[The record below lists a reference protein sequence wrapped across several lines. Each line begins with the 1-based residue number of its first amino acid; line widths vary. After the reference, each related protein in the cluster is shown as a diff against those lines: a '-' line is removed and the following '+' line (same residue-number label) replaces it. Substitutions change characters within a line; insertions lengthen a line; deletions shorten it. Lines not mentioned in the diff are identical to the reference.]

1 MIRGA
6 ACASRVAPV
15 FDRGRT
21 MLSACGH
28 APVGERGTAEAF
40 EIARGQSAPT
50 PVVMPLH
57 PLDLGI
63 VAGYLVLVI
72 VIGQRAAKA
81 TASEEGFFLAGRK
94 LGKAY
99 QFFLMFGNATEP
111 QGAVSTA
118 SLVFQRG
125 VTGVWF
131 AFQTVFMNPYFWFMN
146 TWFRRVRLITV
157 ADLFEDRLGSRSL
170 SVFYAAFQVAVACA
184 LLGFGNFTAY
194 KIASSVAVKPES
206 TWTPGERAAVD
217 GYRELAELEQRARRG
232 ELSAALQARLAT
244 LRDQNAR
251 GALHHYIT
259 VLEPLPFYLVFAGVI
274 GAYIVLGGMAA
285 AAVNEALQGVLIVVF
300 SVLLIPTGLAAIGG
314 WDQLAAKVPARMMD
328 LFAGDSGSPLF
339 IFAVLFAS
347 LVQIHGLSHNMGIFG
362 SAKNEFAAR
371 FGGVAGA
378 YMKRVMIVLWAF
390 VGLIALALFGE
401 GGLADP
407 DSAWGTMSN
416 RLLGPGLV
424 GLMLAGVIAGTM
436 STLAAKALAV
446 SSLFV
451 RNFYRHA
458 RPDASQAQAVRV
470 ARFVVVAVLALGV
483 ISALAVR
490 DMETLIKIVLTI
502 NVPFGAAV
510 MLMFFWRRLTVAA
523 VWTSVCVST
532 FAILIAPLLASSV
545 PAIAQ
550 APSLVQTASE
560 GGRRPVPVYFKEVV
574 RVDPEN
580 PASPLEGRGRFNF
593 ECWLLDRVGLNSARR
608 SPAARETAQF
618 LFDGFF
624 PFLVLFVVSLV
635 TRPPEPAR
643 IDRFYGKMKTPVGAT
658 PELEAAAM
666 EATRLNPQRFDQ
678 TKLLGPRSS
687 WEFGKWD
694 RVDALGFLGCCAT
707 SGLIILAFV
716 TVLRLAR
723 EN

>member
-1 MIRGA
+1 
-6 ACASRVAPV
+6 
-15 FDRGRT
+15 
-21 MLSACGH
+21 
-28 APVGERGTAEAF
+28 
-40 EIARGQSAPT
+40 
-50 PVVMPLH
+50 MPLH
-57 PLDLGI
+57 PLDLAI
-63 VAGYLVLVI
+63 VVGYLVLVI
-72 VIGQRAAKA
+72 VIGHRAAKA
-81 TASEEGFFLAGRK
+81 VANEEGFFLAGRK

-146 TWFRRVRLITV
+146 TWFRRVRLVTV

-170 SVFYAAFQVAVACA
+170 AVFYAAFQVGVACA

-206 TWTPGERAAVD
+206 TWTADERAAVA
-217 GYRELAELEQRARRG
+217 GYHELAQLERRARAG
-232 ELSAALQARLAT
+232 ELAPELRSRLGT

-251 GALHHYIT
+251 GTLHSYIT
-259 VLEPLPFYLVFAGVI
+259 VVSPLPFYLVFATVI

-285 AAVNEALQGVLIVVF
+285 AAVNEALQGILIVVF

-314 WDQLAAKVPARMMD
+314 WHQLAVKVPARMMD
-328 LFAGDSGSPLF
+328 LFADEGGSPLF
-339 IFAVLFAS
+339 IFAVLFAG

-371 FGGVAGA
+371 FGGVSGA

-390 VGLIALALFGE
+390 VGLIAIALYGDS
-401 GGLADP
+401 GLADP
-407 DSAWGTMSN
+407 DAVWGAMSN

-458 RPDASQAQAVRV
+458 RADATQAQGVRV
-470 ARFVVVAVLALGV
+470 ARWVIVGVLALGV

-490 DMETLIKIVLTI
+490 DMETLIKIVLTM

-510 MLMFFWRRLTVAA
+510 LLMFFWRRLTVAA
-523 VWTSVCVST
+523 VWTSVCLST
-532 FAILIAPLLASSV
+532 FAILIAPLAASSV
-545 PAIAQ
+545 PPICQ
-550 APSLVQTASE
+550 RPSLVQMAADAR
-560 GGRRPVPVYFKEVV
+560 GKPVPVYFKEVV
-574 RVDPEN
+574 RVVPND
-580 PASPLEGRGRFNF
+580 PASPFAGRGRFNF
-593 ECWLLDRVGLNSARR
+593 ECWLLDRFGLHSARL
-608 SPAARETAQF
+608 SPADRETAQF

-624 PFLVLFVVSLV
+624 PFVVLFLVSFL
-635 TRPPEPAR
+635 TRSPDPAR
-643 IDRFYGKMKTPVGAT
+643 IDQFYGKMKTPIGAT

-666 EATRLNPQRFDQ
+666 DGTRRNPHRFDH

-687 WEFGKWD
+687 WEFARWD
-694 RVDALGFLGCCAT
+694 RVDTLGFLGCCAT
-707 SGLIILAFV
+707 SGLIILGFV
-716 TVLRLAR
+716 LVLRLAR
-723 EN
+723 GS

>member
-1 MIRGA
+1 
-6 ACASRVAPV
+6 
-15 FDRGRT
+15 
-21 MLSACGH
+21 
-28 APVGERGTAEAF
+28 
-40 EIARGQSAPT
+40 
-50 PVVMPLH
+50 MPLH
-57 PLDLGI
+57 PLDLAI
-63 VAGYLVLVI
+63 VVGYLVLVI

-81 TASEEGFFLAGRK
+81 AASEEGFFLAGRK

-157 ADLFEDRLGSRSL
+157 ADLFQDRLNSRSL

-184 LLGFGNFTAY
+184 LLGFGNFTAF
-194 KIASSVAVKPES
+194 KIASSVAVKPEA
-206 TWTPGERAAVD
+206 TWNETERAAVE
-217 GYRELAELEQRARRG
+217 GYRELAQLEKRARSG
-232 ELSAALQARLAT
+232 ELPAESRPRLET

-251 GALHHYIT
+251 GTLHSYIT
-259 VLEPLPFYLVFAGVI
+259 VLRPLPFYLIFATVI
-274 GAYIVLGGMAA
+274 GTYIVLGGMAA

-314 WDQLAAKVPARMMD
+314 WDQLAVKVPARMMD
-328 LFAGDSGSPLF
+328 LFAGEGGSPLF
-339 IFAVLFAS
+339 IFAVLFAG

-362 SAKNEFAAR
+362 SARNEFAAR
-371 FGGVAGA
+371 FGGVTGA

-390 VGLIALALFGE
+390 VGLIAIALFGE

-416 RLLGPGLV
+416 RLLGPGLI

-451 RNFYRHA
+451 RSFYRHA
-458 RPDASQAQAVRV
+458 RPDATQAQGVRI
-470 ARFVVVAVLALGV
+470 ARLVVVGVLVLGV

-490 DMETLIKIVLTI
+490 DMETLIKVMLTI

-523 VWTSVCVST
+523 VWSSVIVST
-532 FAILIAPLLASSV
+532 FALLIVPIVASSV
-545 PAIAQ
+545 PAMARH
-550 APSLVQTASE
+550 ASLVETAPHGSRE
-560 GGRRPVPVYFKEVV
+560 VPVYFKEVV
-574 RVDPEN
+574 RMEPDN
-580 PASPLEGRGRFNF
+580 PASALEGRGRFNF
-593 ECWLLDRVGLNSARR
+593 ECWLLDWVGLDSARLT
-608 SPAARETAQF
+608 PAGRETAQF
-618 LFDGFF
+618 LFDGFL
-624 PFLVLFVVSLV
+624 PFFILFAVSFF
-635 TRPPEPAR
+635 TRPPALAQV
-643 IDRFYGKMKTPVGAT
+643 DQFFGKMKTPVGAT

-666 EATRLNPQRFDQ
+666 EETRRNPHRFDH
-678 TKLLGPRSS
+678 TKLFGPRSS

-694 RVDALGFLGCCAT
+694 RVDTIGFLGCCAT

-716 TVLRLAR
+716 AVLKLAR
-723 EN
+723 E